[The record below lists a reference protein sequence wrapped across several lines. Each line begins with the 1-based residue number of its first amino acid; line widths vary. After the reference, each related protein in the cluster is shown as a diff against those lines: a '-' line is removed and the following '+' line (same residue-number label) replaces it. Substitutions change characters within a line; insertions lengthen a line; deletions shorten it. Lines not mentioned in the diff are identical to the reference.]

1 LPITFDVI
9 SNSFHRWLR
18 LVQEREECVAPRSG
32 EDKKKDGDEAFH
44 VRVDVAI
51 SLFICGCRRPMN
63 CETTMPLVDVRGVG
77 VVILFGGR
85 DINIS
90 QVQPMKYQGRRPS
103 RSQVVASSMS
113 LPPI

>member
-1 LPITFDVI
+1 MPITFDVI

-51 SLFICGCRRPMN
+51 DALSFICIVVAERPMN
-63 CETTMPLVDVRGVG
+63 
-77 VVILFGGR
+77 
-85 DINIS
+85 
-90 QVQPMKYQGRRPS
+90 
-103 RSQVVASSMS
+103 
-113 LPPI
+113 